1 MSFSATRLTCFALV
15 AAIEEDMRAAIDAH
29 LGDQGTADLLG
40 PERMERAQARR
51 QAAGLGAASSLTGL
65 LPYLDFG
72 DSYQLLMSGKNALPE
87 EFLASLKSIGL
98 QVGRLVAV
106 RNRVAHTRP
115 MEIDDSAHLLD
126 IAKSLLDADT
136 EHWMSLADT
145 VSRLGQDPS
154 YVLGLTIKLPK
165 DPDTGP
171 QHNLPIP
178 DFDETGFFGRQEQLR
193 RIKKA
198 IKGAYP
204 VVSILGDGGIG
215 KTSVALKAAYEL
227 LEDADQ
233 PFEAFVWVTAKATIL
248 TTNEIQRINGAI
260 ESSLGLFTHAAV
272 QLGATDP
279 VDSVSE
285 VLAYLENF
293 RILLI
298 LDNLETVLD
307 ARLREFLLDLPL
319 GSKVLVTSRISLGIE
334 NPVQLDPLSV
344 DDSARLLRAL
354 SRVRD
359 VSQLKSLPQT
369 TIESLAQTMGGH
381 PAYIRWFVAGVQAGR
396 RPEELVGDNALL
408 LDFCMSN
415 VYEYLKDDAR
425 AVVRSMQVLPGAR
438 NQAELAFLNDFA
450 AGKIQAALLEL
461 LTTNFV
467 HMSSQP
473 AGPTLDTVYELSDFG
488 KQYLDKHHPVSQD
501 ERNWLLTRSAELR
514 DLGSRLTAASSATPY
529 SAETVNVRGVGDV
542 HVARL
547 LREAMRQVAVD
558 PAAAFANC
566 HEAQLLAPSYYE
578 AWRVEGYVRSI
589 AQDHV
594 GGRTAYERALE
605 LAPDSPVLYFH
616 FGAFMLNQAGEPRR
630 GLELLQLGA
639 RLDDQSPEL
648 GGQIAWAHYQ
658 LGDMYAAVVSSRHV
672 LSVKKATQENIR
684 AATVLGLRAGI
695 RGVQGLIRDLAYD
708 EAAELL
714 ESTVELIESVS
725 VEALAGESR
734 DRLIQLRSAADQLSS
749 HAEGYVVTKAREYSA
764 RTTERQRSADV
775 ASLDRKLGVL
785 KTLKSDKGFGFVTAQ
800 GRDFFFH
807 FRDLI
812 DSFEEEHLAEGV
824 LCAFLPVP
832 ESPRGPRAQG
842 VRVLV

>member
-15 AAIEEDMRAAIDAH
+15 AAIEEDMRAAIEAD
-29 LGDQGTADLLG
+29 LGDRGTGALLG
-40 PERMERAQARR
+40 PERTEKALARR
-51 QAAGLGAASSLTGL
+51 QLAGLGVTSSLREL

-72 DSYQLLMSGKNALPE
+72 DSYEVLMSGKDALQGD
-87 EFLASLKSIGL
+87 FLTSLKSIGAE
-98 QVGRLVAV
+98 VGRLVAV
-106 RNRVAHTRP
+106 RNRVAHMRP

-126 IAKSLLDADT
+126 IAKLLLGTDSRHWTSLD
-136 EHWMSLADT
+136 ET

-154 YVLGLTIKLPK
+154 YVLGLTITLPK

-215 KTSVALKAAYEL
+215 KTSIALKAAYEL
-227 LEDADQ
+227 LEDPTQ
-233 PFEAFVWVTAKATIL
+233 PFEAIVWVTAKATIL
-248 TTNEIQRINGAI
+248 TTNEILRINGAI
-260 ESSLGLFTHAAV
+260 ESSLGLFAQAAV
-272 QLGATDP
+272 ELGATEP
-279 VDSVSE
+279 VDAVSE

-307 ARLREFLLDLPL
+307 ARLRDFLLDLPI
-319 GSKVLVTSRISLGIE
+319 GSKVLVTSRIGLGIE
-334 NPVQLDPLSV
+334 NPVQLAPLSV

-359 VSQLKSLPQT
+359 VAQLKTLSQA
-369 TIESLAQTMGGH
+369 TIESLAERMTGH

-438 NQAELAFLNDFA
+438 NQAELAFLNSFSA
-450 AGKIQAALLEL
+450 VKIQASLLEL

-488 KQYLDKHHPVSQD
+488 KQYLDKHHPVLQS
-501 ERNWLLTRSAELR
+501 EREWILGRSAELHE
-514 DLGSRLTAASSATPY
+514 LGLRLTAASSASPY
-529 SAETVNVRGVGDV
+529 SADTVNVRGIGDV

-547 LREAMRQVAVD
+547 LREAMRQMATG
-558 PAAAFANC
+558 PAAAYANC
-566 HEAQLLAPSYYE
+566 AEAQVLAPSYYE

-594 GGRTAYERALE
+594 GALSAYERALE
-605 LAPDSPVLYFH
+605 LAPDSAVLCFH
-616 FGAFMLNQAGEPRR
+616 FGAFLLNQAGEPHR
-630 GLELLQLGA
+630 GLELLQMGA
-639 RLDDQSPEL
+639 RLDSQSPEL
-648 GGQIAWAHYQ
+648 GGQIAWAHYF
-658 LGDMYAAVVSSRHV
+658 LGDMYAAVVSSKHV
-672 LSVKKATQENIR
+672 LSSRKATQRDVR
-684 AATVLGLRAGI
+684 AATVMGLRAGI
-695 RGVQGLIRDLAYD
+695 RGVRNLVRNSAFDD
-708 EAAELL
+708 AAELL
-714 ESTVELIESVS
+714 ESTIELIESIS
-725 VEALAGESR
+725 VEALTGESL
-734 DRLIQLRSAADQLSS
+734 DRLIQLRAAAELLAS
-749 HAEGYVVTKAREYSA
+749 HADGYVVTKAREYGA
-764 RTTERQRSADV
+764 RATALLRSADV
-775 ASLDRKLGVL
+775 SSLDRELGIV
-785 KTLKSDKGFGFVTAQ
+785 KTLKSEKGFGFVTAR

-812 DSFEEEHLAEGV
+812 DSYGEEQLEEGV
-824 LCAFLPVP
+824 ACAFLPVP
-832 ESPRGPRAQG
+832 ESPRGPRAER
-842 VRVLV
+842 VRVLA

>member
-1 MSFSATRLTCFALV
+1 MSFSATRLTCFALI
-15 AAIEEDMRAAIDAH
+15 AAIEEDLRAAIETY
-29 LGDQGTADLLG
+29 LSDQTMADLVG
-40 PERMERAQARR
+40 PERVGRAQARR
-51 QAAGLGAASSLTGL
+51 QVAGLSAASSLTGL

-72 DSYQLLMSGKNALPE
+72 DSYELLMSGKSALPG
-87 EFLASLKSIGL
+87 EFLASLKSIGPE
-98 QVGRLVAV
+98 VGRLVAV

-115 MEIDDSAHLLD
+115 MEIDDSARLVD
-126 IAKSLLDADT
+126 IAKLLLDADT
-136 EHWMSLADT
+136 GHWISLAET
-145 VSRLGQDPS
+145 VSRLGHDPS
-154 YVLGLTIKLPK
+154 YVLGLTITLPK
-165 DPDTGP
+165 DPDIGP

-215 KTSVALKAAYEL
+215 KTSIALKAAYEL
-227 LEDADQ
+227 LEDPDQ
-233 PFEAFVWVTAKATIL
+233 LFEVFVWVTAKATIL

-272 QLGATDP
+272 ALGAP
-279 VDSVSE
+279 EAVDAVSE
-285 VLAYLENF
+285 VLAYMGNF

-307 ARLREFLLDLPL
+307 ARLRDFLLDLPL
-319 GSKVLVTSRISLGIE
+319 GSKVLVTSRIGLGIE

-354 SRVRD
+354 SRIRD
-359 VSQLKSLPQT
+359 VAQLKSLPQT
-369 TIESLAQTMGGH
+369 TIESLAQKMGGH

-415 VYEYLKDDAR
+415 VYEYLKDNAR

-488 KQYLDKHHPVSQD
+488 KQYLDKRHPVSQD
-501 ERNWLLTRSAELR
+501 ERTWLLARSSELR

-542 HVARL
+542 YVARL

-566 HEAQLLAPSYYE
+566 AEAQLLAPSYYE

-589 AQDHV
+589 AQDHAGV
-594 GGRTAYERALE
+594 RTAYERALE
-605 LAPDSPVLYFH
+605 LAPDSPILHFH
-616 FGAFMLNQAGEPRR
+616 FGTFMLNEAGEPRR

-639 RLDDQSPEL
+639 RLDDRSPEL
-648 GGQIAWAHYQ
+648 GGQIAWAHYL
-658 LGDMYAAVVSSRHV
+658 LGDMYGAAVSSRHV
-672 LSVKKATQENIR
+672 LSLKSATQRDIR
-684 AATVLGLRAGI
+684 GATVLGLRAGI
-695 RGVQGLIRDLAYD
+695 RGVQDLVRSAAYD
-708 EAAELL
+708 DAAELL

-725 VEALAGESR
+725 VEALAGESL
-734 DRLIQLRSAADQLSS
+734 DRLIQLRSAAEQLSS
-749 HAEGYVVTKAREYSA
+749 LADGYVVAKASEYGA
-764 RTTERQRSADV
+764 RTTERQRSAD
-775 ASLDRKLGVL
+775 ASSLDRKLGFL
-785 KTLKSDKGFGFVTAQ
+785 KTFKSDKGFGFVTVK
-800 GRDFFFH
+800 GKDFFFH
-807 FRDLI
+807 FRNLI
-812 DSFEEEHLAEGV
+812 GSYEEEQLAAGV
-824 LCAFLPVP
+824 LCAFLPIP
-832 ESPRGPRAQG
+832 ESPRGPRAEG